1 MPLRCDLLVAGI
13 ILWERQYAVR
23 IRDLIRGAYRM
34 YAVVRVRRR
43 VEAGPEVD
51 DGNGRRA
58 RRLVGRPGRN
68 SIIECDNACST
79 FNASA
84 WT

>member
-1 MPLRCDLLVAGI
+1 MPLRRDLLIAGI
-13 ILWERQYAVR
+13 ILWERQYVTR
-23 IRDLIRGAYRM
+23 LRKFVQETHRM
-34 YAVVRVRRR
+34 YAVVRVRGR

-51 DGNGRRA
+51 DGNRRRA

-79 FNASA
+79 LSASA
-84 WT
+84 WV